1 MTEIQYLNVLQGG
14 KSYTMATPTKGVA
27 QYTTIEAPT
36 GHQNSGDEDTSVSGA
51 LDGDDGGWGATDGY

>member
-1 MTEIQYLNVLQGG
+1 
-14 KSYTMATPTKGVA
+14 MATPTKGVA